1 VTAPL
6 AGPRTPA
13 RLPVARQ
20 PIWTTG
26 SFLHGYEY
34 LYRSRQGRPAQVDL
48 WSASD
53 QDVATASVL
62 ETLYDAGEPPGDARA
77 FVNVTR
83 SFLVQDRPLP
93 AAHDRLVLEVVE
105 SVLVD
110 DEVLAGL
117 DALRR
122 LGHLIAIDDFEA
134 TAGQRRMLPY
144 ADYVKLDCRAV
155 EQQGTA
161 LVELARS
168 RGGRLVA
175 ERVSTPDRLAA
186 CTSLGFDLLQGD
198 ILGPAVTLPL

>member
-1 VTAPL
+1 MTASL

-20 PIWTTG
+20 PIWTTA
-26 SFLHGYEY
+26 SQLHGYEY
-34 LYRSRQGRPAQVDL
+34 LYRSRQGRPAHVDL

-53 QDVATASVL
+53 QDLATASVL
-62 ETLYDAGEPPGDARA
+62 ETLYDAGEPPGEARA

-105 SVLVD
+105 SVVVD
-110 DEVLAGL
+110 DDVLAGL
-117 DALRR
+117 AALRAV
-122 LGHLIAIDDFEA
+122 GHLIAIDDFEA
-134 TAGQRRMLPY
+134 TAGQQRMLPY

-155 EQQGTA
+155 ESQGNA
-161 LVELARS
+161 LVDLARS

-175 ERVSTPDRLAA
+175 ERVSTAERLTA
-186 CTSLGFDLLQGD
+186 CTSLGFDLFQGD

>member
-6 AGPRTPA
+6 ASPRTPA

-26 SFLHGYEY
+26 NQLHGYEY

-62 ETLYDAGEPPGDARA
+62 ETLYDAGEPPGDTRA

-83 SFLVQDRPLP
+83 AFLVQDRPLP

-105 SVLVD
+105 SVVVD

-117 DALRR
+117 AGLRAV
-122 LGHLIAIDDFEA
+122 GHLIAIDDFEA
-134 TAGQRRMLPY
+134 TAGQQRMLPY
-144 ADYVKLDCRAV
+144 ADYVKIDCRAF
-155 EQQGTA
+155 ERQGTA
-161 LVELARS
+161 LVDLARS
-168 RGGRLVA
+168 SGGRLVA
-175 ERVSTPDRLAA
+175 ERVSNADRLAT
-186 CTSLGFDLLQGD
+186 CTRLGFDLLQGD
-198 ILGPAVTLPL
+198 VLGPAVTLPL

>member
-26 SFLHGYEY
+26 SRLHGYEY
-34 LYRSRQGRPAQVDL
+34 LYRSRQGRPAQVDQ

-62 ETLYDAGEPPGDARA
+62 ETLYDAGEPPGETRA

-105 SVLVD
+105 SVVVD

-117 DALRR
+117 AGLRSV
-122 LGHLIAIDDFEA
+122 GPLIAFDEFEA
-134 TAGQRRMLPY
+134 TAGQQRMLPS

-155 EQQGTA
+155 ERQGTA
-161 LVELARS
+161 LVDLARS

-175 ERVSTPDRLAA
+175 ERVSNAERLAA
-186 CTSLGFDLLQGD
+186 CTSLGFDLFQGD